1 MSDKTEPTQP
11 EILVTHI
18 RVRNYRG
25 IEHMDLDI
33 PKGGVV
39 FAGKNAQGKTSALLA
54 LRSALEA
61 EGIGADSIRFDATK
75 AEVLVDM
82 QALLARRTITR
93 RSTSLEALA
102 RDGSPLPKAKDQLH
116 EILGDRRLDPLA
128 FFLATPKDQRQILL
142 SACNA
147 PMTAEDL
154 NAWCE
159 ETRDWT
165 LTGNGLEDLARVRQM
180 FFDQRTEAGRALDG
194 LKARLKLADEKVEQL
209 PNVTSQPEVKV
220 AEHAVQQADKA
231 LAVLRERRSQTAER
245 AENAKGTVDKIAEK
259 RARAREMLDQE
270 AAIPPSQDDI
280 QRAAVRITEAGM
292 ALAQAQAEYDAA
304 VKCGNDLSSKVAE
317 SKRLEQEARKLEVEA
332 TELEQT
338 LATMQV
344 SDSNIEAITAQIV
357 EAEQTCT
364 AAAQAVDAAK
374 TWAELKVAKEASAAS
389 SKEVT
394 ASEAIWEKLNR
405 ITNRLTKEA
414 PGELAKRANLIPG
427 LDITATAI
435 TYEGK
440 PIGMLS
446 SAEQMQL
453 AVMISKRI
461 QSGRAKILTID
472 GLERLDPEQ
481 QPKFLRAALEGGW
494 QVFGTRVQA
503 GDLQIVDCYELA
515 GQAA

>member
-1 MSDKTEPTQP
+1 MDDPKLPG
-11 EILVTHI
+11 ICVTHI
-18 RVRNYRG
+18 RIKSYRG

-54 LRSALEA
+54 LRAVLEA
-61 EGIGADSIRFDATK
+61 EGIGPDSIRYDASK
-75 AEVLVDM
+75 FEVLVDM
-82 QALLARRTITR
+82 QALLARRTTTR

-142 SACNA
+142 AACNA

-154 NAWCE
+154 NTWCE

-180 FFDQRTEAGRALDG
+180 FFDQRTDAGRSLDN
-194 LKARLKLADEKVEQL
+194 LKARLKLADERVELLPKV
-209 PNVTSQPEVKV
+209 TAQPEVKV
-220 AEHAVQQADKA
+220 AEHAAQQAEKA

-245 AENAKGTVDKIAEK
+245 AEAAKGTVEKIAEK
-259 RARAREMLDQE
+259 RARAREMLDQDV
-270 AAIPPSQDDI
+270 AIPPSAADMETSR
-280 QRAAVRITEAGM
+280 QRYEAAER
-292 ALAQAQAEYDAA
+292 ALEKAQREYSA
-304 VKCGNDLSSKVAE
+304 AE
-317 SKRLEQEARKLEVEA
+317 SERQALIRRVEAAAQLEQDARKLEAEA
-332 TELEQT
+332 QELEQT

-344 SDSNIEAITAQIV
+344 SDSNIEAITAEIV
-357 EAEQTCT
+357 QAEH
-364 AAAQAVDAAK
+364 ASAKAAQAITQAK
-374 TWAELKVAKEASAAS
+374 TWAELKQAKEASAAA

-394 ASEAIWEKLNR
+394 AAEAIWEKLNR

-427 LDITATAI
+427 LDITAAAI

-446 SAEQMQL
+446 SAEQMGL
-453 AVMISKRI
+453 AVMIAKRI

-481 QPKFLRAALEGGW
+481 QPKFLRMALEGGW